1 MAVMGQR
8 NGESAMVDISRA
20 AAEIVDEMHLVR
32 TIDEIPREHRP
43 RTATQQNGS
52 SVKATLSIDM
62 VRNASIDPDGSYQP
76 LLYSGGAPLVI
87 DEPCIILRQHPA
99 AGDRDE

>member
-1 MAVMGQR
+1 M
-8 NGESAMVDISRA
+8 
-20 AAEIVDEMHLVR
+20 L
-32 TIDEIPREHRP
+32 
-43 RTATQQNGS
+43 
-52 SVKATLSIDM
+52 SVDM
-62 VRNASIDPDGSYQP
+62 VRNANIEPNGSYQT